1 MKKMFFLIPLG
12 FCLAACSMPQS
23 ADYGDFYVDYDRG
36 DLEITGISSAMET
49 VVIPNYMKGSYVNRV
64 DFDSKTNYFWQKIR
78 TLEICGA
85 GTEVSARS
93 LSYVTRLI
101 LPEDYYKLNTADFS
115 SSSIEEIVMNGSV
128 PPSNGIGEP
137 FSSTVKIYVPDS
149 AVSGYKSAW
158 TKYAS
163 QIYSSSSLSY
173 DDENSDVDDR
183 QNSTDSDGILYEGSF
198 YLNTEWGSE
207 YELTI
212 DGSKLAN
219 CTTDG
224 YFLIFAKPDYS
235 GSGSISV
242 RNGTSYTTGSVW
254 KNLTFSE
261 ELGCAVFQL
270 DYSDLELLKQTGFI
284 VFGSGM
290 TVTAVTYNT
299 IMFDVSKFENCYGVD
314 ISIADN
320 VAVMSPS
327 SQYTYYRNQAFLPFT
342 DWGCAFS
349 SFEIEYKSAGEVYVE
364 LAAESKNT
372 SDGSTFSAIRASSDY
387 IKYVYD
393 TSSYNWTSAEGYSGL
408 LIGLN
413 GSGDT
418 DTLYVKSVKGKIS
431 GLISDSKSDE
441 PEKGTL
447 AAVPADATSLEGLSS
462 NTWLF
467 HYMEDTPWLSYK
479 FVQVSSPV
487 YISWADLYSGS
498 TEFSDFS
505 SSAVADVK
513 VSVYLAG
520 ETDSSKYVCF
530 NQDSGYETPVFL
542 SPEKDSYYI
551 IKVEKF
557 SAGGSD
563 GYCKIRYY

>member
-1 MKKMFFLIPLG
+1 M
-12 FCLAACSMPQS
+12 
-23 ADYGDFYVDYDRG
+23 
-36 DLEITGISSAMET
+36 
-49 VVIPNYMKGSYVNRV
+49 
-64 DFDSKTNYFWQKIR
+64 
-78 TLEICGA
+78 
-85 GTEVSARS
+85 
-93 LSYVTRLI
+93 
-101 LPEDYYKLNTADFS
+101 
-115 SSSIEEIVMNGSV
+115 
-128 PPSNGIGEP
+128 
-137 FSSTVKIYVPDS
+137 
-149 AVSGYKSAW
+149 
-158 TKYAS
+158 
-163 QIYSSSSLSY
+163 
-173 DDENSDVDDR
+173 
-183 QNSTDSDGILYEGSF
+183 
-198 YLNTEWGSE
+198 NTEWGSE

-242 RNGTSYTTGSVW
+242 RNGTSYTTGSFW

-261 ELGCAVFQL
+261 EMGCAVFQL

-290 TVTAVTYNT
+290 TVTAITYNT
-299 IMFDVSKFENCYGVD
+299 IVFDVSKFENCYGVD
-314 ISIADN
+314 ISIADD
-320 VAVMSPS
+320 VALMSPS
-327 SQYTYYRNQAFLPFT
+327 SQYTYYCNQAFLPFT

-364 LAAESKNT
+364 LATESKNT
-372 SDGSTFSAIRASSDY
+372 PDGSTFCTVWASSEY